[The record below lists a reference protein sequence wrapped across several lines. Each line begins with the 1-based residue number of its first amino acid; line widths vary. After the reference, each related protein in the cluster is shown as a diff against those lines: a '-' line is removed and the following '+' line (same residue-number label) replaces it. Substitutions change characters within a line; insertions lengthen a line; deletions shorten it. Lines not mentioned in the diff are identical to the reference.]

1 MEDFNKFVEENA
13 DKQNFTEDNYPDKN
27 LFNLINSVAMKF
39 NGKNQ
44 NELLMAIYKEAE
56 KGKRAGTLTNSDIDK
71 FSSMLAPMLDDKK
84 CKILYKLTEEL
95 KKI

>member
-13 DKQNFTEDNYPDKN
+13 EKQNFTAENYPDKN
-27 LFNLINSVAMKF
+27 LFNLINSVASNF
-39 NGKNQ
+39 NGKSQ

-56 KGKRAGTLTNSDIDK
+56 KNKRAGTLTNKEIDA
-71 FSSMLAPMLDDKK
+71 FSAMLSPMLDDKK
-84 CKILYKLTEEL
+84 RKILAKLVLEL

>member
-27 LFNLINSVAMKF
+27 LFNLINSIAYKF

-56 KGKRAGTLTNSDIDK
+56 KGKRAGTLSNADIDR

-84 CKILYKLTEEL
+84 RKILYKLTEEL